1 MPPNTKRLFYVNT
14 VAAPVY
20 LEILAKRPDIHIDK
34 LVNETP
40 DGDAEP
46 ILAHAH
52 AYQIGSS
59 RQELVTKL
67 QGHAALLSRCPNLLV
82 LSTNGAG
89 FDTVNLKDATAA
101 GVAVVNQAG
110 GNKEGVA
117 EHVMAMMLAL
127 SKRIV
132 IADHAM
138 RGGAAYQRRDFMGDD
153 VQGRTIGIVGI
164 GHVGSRVAEL
174 CRGLFQ
180 MRVIAYDPY
189 LTAEQIAA
197 RGAEKAST
205 LEEMLKVADYV
216 SINCP
221 HTAETRR
228 MMGTAQFAMMQKHAF
243 FITTARGG
251 IHDEDALAAALAANQ
266 IMGAGLDV
274 WEDEPP
280 PPEHPLLRFD
290 NVVASPHT
298 AGITRQSRHNIAK
311 IAAEQMLDILDG
323 KKPPR
328 LLNPEV
334 WEVYSDRFARILG
347 FRPERRV
354 EIPREEDRASGVR
367 SGHRHDDNI
376 RSNAEFDS
384 YAERLCRRHQ
394 DAGPDPIYAAH
405 AADLQRRLRR
415 VQ

>member
-1 MPPNTKRLFYVNT
+1 MAPNTKRVFYVNN

-20 LEILAKRPDIHIDK
+20 LEILSKRPDVHIDK
-34 LVNETP
+34 LENETP
-40 DGDAEP
+40 DAQAEP

-59 RQELVTKL
+59 RQELAMKL
-67 QGHAALLSRCPNLLV
+67 QGYAPLLSRCPNLLV

-89 FDTVNLKDATAA
+89 FDTVSLADATAA

-117 EHVMAMMLAL
+117 EHVMAMMLTL

-132 IADHAM
+132 QSNHAM
-138 RGGAAYQRRDFMGDD
+138 RAGASYKRIEFMGDD
-153 VQGRTIGIVGI
+153 IQGRTIGIIGL
-164 GHVGSRVAEL
+164 GHVGTRVAEL
-174 CRGLFQ
+174 CKGLFQ

-189 LTAEQIAA
+189 QTAEQLTSK
-197 RGAEKAST
+197 GAEKAAT

-216 SINCP
+216 SVNCP
-221 HTAETRR
+221 HTAETRG
-228 MMGTAQFAMMQKHAF
+228 MMGAAQFATMQPHAY

-251 IHDEDALAAALAANQ
+251 IHDEAALAAALTAKTIA
-266 IMGAGLDV
+266 GAGLDV

-280 PPEHPLLRFD
+280 PSDHPLLHFD
-290 NVVASPHT
+290 NVLVSPHT
-298 AGITRQSRHNIAK
+298 AGITRQSRHNIAR

-334 WEVYSDRFARILG
+334 WPVYRARFASILG
-347 FRPERRV
+347 FQPE
-354 EIPREEDRASGVR
+354 A
-367 SGHRHDDNI
+367 
-376 RSNAEFDS
+376 
-384 YAERLCRRHQ
+384 
-394 DAGPDPIYAAH
+394 
-405 AADLQRRLRR
+405 
-415 VQ
+415 

>member
-1 MPPNTKRLFYVNT
+1 MAPNTKRVFYANNVS
-14 VAAPVY
+14 APIY
-20 LEILAKRPDIHIDK
+20 LEILAKRPDIHVDK
-34 LVNETP
+34 LTNATP
-40 DGDAEP
+40 DHEAEP
-46 ILAHAH
+46 ILAQGH

-59 RQELVTKL
+59 RQELATKL
-67 QGHAALLSRCPNLLV
+67 QGYTPLLNRCPNLLV

-89 FDTVNLKDATAA
+89 FDTVNLADATAA

-117 EHVMAMMLAL
+117 EHVMAMMLTL

-132 IADHAM
+132 QSDHAM
-138 RGGAAYQRRDFMGDD
+138 RSGAAYDRRDFMGDD
-153 VQGRTIGIVGI
+153 VQGRTIGIIGL

-189 LTAEQIAA
+189 QTADQIAA
-197 RGAEKAST
+197 KGAEKAAT
-205 LEEMLKVADYV
+205 LEDMLRVADYV

-221 HTAETRR
+221 HTAETRG
-228 MMGTAQFAMMQKHAF
+228 MMGAAQFAMMQPHAF

-251 IHDEDALAAALAANQ
+251 IHNEDALAAALTAKQ
-266 IMGAGLDV
+266 ITGAGLDV

-280 PPEHPLLRFD
+280 PSDHPLLKFD
-290 NVVASPHT
+290 NVLVSPHT

-334 WEVYSDRFARILG
+334 WPVYRDRFARILG
-347 FRPERRV
+347 FRPE
-354 EIPREEDRASGVR
+354 A
-367 SGHRHDDNI
+367 
-376 RSNAEFDS
+376 
-384 YAERLCRRHQ
+384 
-394 DAGPDPIYAAH
+394 
-405 AADLQRRLRR
+405 
-415 VQ
+415 